1 MESFLQIA
9 PHSLAIVLSRLG
21 TGDAVVPAG
30 VSESDDLPRHHTGYE
45 IFADFKAE
53 NTQRHVWNQRI
64 TEAVSETFFLGW
76 IDEHVLLI
84 QGKEDHLEVLRE
96 EWMRRSLNPPRGF
109 TIKYLDVALLCGED
123 EEDEQQHTE
132 AGMAQL
138 RPYGSLTGARQEPTL
153 SQREGLQNPQTQ
165 QEELLPSTVSVSE
178 SACLYTH
185 SHDISQLLYLPSA
198 GGPPTPGNSAWTD
211 TFAFTANNAGLPVC
225 LICGEKL
232 ANNQKSNVE
241 RHFRNKHTA
250 FAEKYQ
256 SGDEDALREHLR
268 QVHKDTCGHHTQSW
282 VADLVYLP
290 SSQGIIFSING
301 RSCQSILDGRDVV
314 SADVLCFEPWVQ
326 ERANIQKLLN
336 VWVSIFVT
344 EPLAFTFAPALQPQC
359 RILSSSGD
367 VSPIS
372 MSPISQSQFIPLG
385 EVLLLA
391 ISAMN
396 SAHKTVTQEALTEHL
411 QTCFPGVPTP
421 SEEVLHHTLSML
433 VHERKIYPT
442 PDGYF
447 IVTPQ
452 TYFITPS
459 LIRTSSKW
467 YHLDERSIDR
477 HQQQQQIQSQQQ
489 HQQTQCTSPLS
500 GTITPSTSGGVRDRT
515 HPKSSQNHSGGGG
528 DSFYNNTY
536 RGDDPPSHHTT
547 LQRRSPKDLRELHSS
562 LHSPQTPPQQTGGGT
577 EKNRSTLGFTFKTDT
592 LTKHR
597 GGGGNGGGGTA
608 DIEKQASGGS
618 GTGSR
623 KFGLKLFRLSF
634 KKDKTK
640 QLATFSAQFPPEEW
654 PLRDEEVPSQLP
666 RHVEMEI
673 IRRINPDLTM
683 ENLARHTAVM
693 KRLEEERAQRSK
705 ASSAN
710 QSSRSRRSGGR
721 HRKQPQTKFS
731 RSHSKTRVS
740 RGEAGDASHL
750 EQADRDYRVYS
761 SSLARSP
768 REHTLAMERQRAR
781 LHLAH
786 SNPNILDASHL
797 PVTPEWDVSGELA
810 KRRTEMPFPEPS
822 HGPSAHHSK
831 VHRSHSHTQERK
843 SRNERSDKA
852 KERSRSMDNSK
863 GPLGAGLIGPPDY
876 YDDRSRYYTDDGTLR
891 ANQSF
896 SHYSRA
902 THPSTKHLGDA
913 LGLDGGRSLE
923 KNKCRDSLP
932 AYSPKPLPKP
942 ASDDYFQCSGS
953 SEAVLIGANPQGT
966 LAKSSHDGLKVG
978 NTDRQTD
985 RQTPLSSENKEDLKV
1000 GPKGSSL
1007 PPIPLTIPDP
1017 PLPNGRLPHS
1027 ASTSQEKRKEIFSK
1041 DTLFKPPPSL
1051 PLPGYSS
1058 LRKPPTVAC
1067 STQSSSCDALDSQ
1080 EAFDAP
1086 KPLIATPSAP
1096 PQGIAPSTSAAEAS
1110 FDYYNV
1116 SDDDE
1121 LEEGDTK
1128 SRREDEKAGGG
1139 IVGMVGGGAG
1149 TMQWLL
1155 EREKERDLQRRTRE
1169 SLASNTSSIVESNRR
1184 QNLALSPG
1192 DLSIATG
1199 NGPPFSFRTITE
1211 PAGTQPEK
1219 LQKPNA
1225 CLASITSV

>member
-1 MESFLQIA
+1 M
-9 PHSLAIVLSRLG
+9 VL
-21 TGDAVVPAG
+21 V
-30 VSESDDLPRHHTGYE
+30 
-45 IFADFKAE
+45 K
-53 NTQRHVWNQRI
+53 
-64 TEAVSETFFLGW
+64 
-76 IDEHVLLI
+76 
-84 QGKEDHLEVLRE
+84 
-96 EWMRRSLNPPRGF
+96 
-109 TIKYLDVALLCGED
+109 
-123 EEDEQQHTE
+123 
-132 AGMAQL
+132 
-138 RPYGSLTGARQEPTL
+138 
-153 SQREGLQNPQTQ
+153 
-165 QEELLPSTVSVSE
+165 
-178 SACLYTH
+178 
-185 SHDISQLLYLPSA
+185 
-198 GGPPTPGNSAWTD
+198 
-211 TFAFTANNAGLPVC
+211 
-225 LICGEKL
+225 
-232 ANNQKSNVE
+232 
-241 RHFRNKHTA
+241 
-250 FAEKYQ
+250 
-256 SGDEDALREHLR
+256 
-268 QVHKDTCGHHTQSW
+268 
-282 VADLVYLP
+282 
-290 SSQGIIFSING
+290 
-301 RSCQSILDGRDVV
+301 
-314 SADVLCFEPWVQ
+314 
-326 ERANIQKLLN
+326 
-336 VWVSIFVT
+336 
-344 EPLAFTFAPALQPQC
+344 
-359 RILSSSGD
+359 GD

-396 SAHKTVTQEALTEHL
+396 SAHKPVTQEALTDHL

-421 SEEVLHHTLSML
+421 TEEVLHHTLGML
-433 VHERKIYPT
+433 VRERKIYPT

-467 YHLDERSIDR
+467 YHLDERAADR
-477 HQQQQQIQSQQQ
+477 HQQQHQQNQQQ

-515 HPKSSQNHSGGGG
+515 HQKCSQNHGGGGG
-528 DSFYNNTY
+528 DFYNNSY
-536 RGDDPPSHHTT
+536 REDPPSHHTT
-547 LQRRSPKDLRELHSS
+547 LQRRSPKDHREAYSSPHSP
-562 LHSPQTPPQQTGGGT
+562 HSPQTPPQQGGNT
-577 EKNRSTLGFTFKTDT
+577 EKSRSTLGFPFKTDT

-597 GGGGNGGGGTA
+597 GGGGGGGGGGSGGGGTTTEQ
-608 DIEKQASGGS
+608 EKQAVSGGS

-654 PLRDEEVPSQLP
+654 PLRDEETPSQLP
-666 RHVEMEI
+666 RHIEMEI
-673 IRRINPDLTM
+673 IRRINPDLTV

-693 KRLEEERAQRSK
+693 KRLEEERVQRSK

-721 HRKQPQTKFS
+721 HRKQSQTKLS
-731 RSHSKTRVS
+731 RSHSKTRAS
-740 RGEAGDASHL
+740 RGEPSDGSHL
-750 EQADRDYRVYS
+750 DLADRDYRAYS

-768 REHTLAMERQRAR
+768 REHALAMERQRTR

-863 GPLGAGLIGPPDY
+863 GPLGTGLLGPPSY

-891 ANQSF
+891 ANQSS
-896 SHYSRA
+896 SHYPRS
-902 THPSTKHLGDA
+902 TPPSAKLPGDS
-913 LGLDGGRSLE
+913 LGLEGGRSLE
-923 KNKCRDSLP
+923 KCKSRDSLP
-932 AYSPKPLPKP
+932 AYSPKPLPSSAP
-942 ASDDYFQCSGS
+942 PDDYFQCSGS
-953 SEAVLIGANPQGT
+953 SEAVLTAPSPLGT
-966 LAKSSHDGLKVG
+966 LGKSSHDGLKLG
-978 NTDRQTD
+978 SADRQSD
-985 RQTPLSSENKEDLKV
+985 RQTPHLQDSKEDLLKV
-1000 GPKGSSL
+1000 GPKGGSL
-1007 PPIPLTIPDP
+1007 PPIPLSIPDP
-1017 PLPNGRLPHS
+1017 PLSNGRPLH
-1027 ASTSQEKRKEIFSK
+1027 STSSVQEKRKEIFSK

-1058 LRKPPTVAC
+1058 LRKPPALT
-1067 STQSSSCDALDSQ
+1067 SSNLSSSCDALDSQ

-1086 KPLIATPSAP
+1086 KPLVATPSVV
-1096 PQGIAPSTSAAEAS
+1096 PQDIEPMTTAAEAS

-1121 LEEGDTK
+1121 LEEGGSK
-1128 SRREDEKAGGG
+1128 SRGEGDKAGGG
-1139 IVGMVGGGAG
+1139 VAGMGGGGAG

-1155 EREKERDLQRRTRE
+1155 EREKERDLQRRFERTLAFPGAKENLPEPSQNQQSAHSARLDSMDSSSVTVDSGFNSPRTRE

-1192 DLSIATG
+1192 HLGMTTG
-1199 NGPPFSFRTITE
+1199 NGPPFSFRAIPE

-1219 LQKPNA
+1219 LQKPSA

>member
-1 MESFLQIA
+1 
-9 PHSLAIVLSRLG
+9 
-21 TGDAVVPAG
+21 
-30 VSESDDLPRHHTGYE
+30 
-45 IFADFKAE
+45 
-53 NTQRHVWNQRI
+53 
-64 TEAVSETFFLGW
+64 
-76 IDEHVLLI
+76 
-84 QGKEDHLEVLRE
+84 
-96 EWMRRSLNPPRGF
+96 
-109 TIKYLDVALLCGED
+109 
-123 EEDEQQHTE
+123 
-132 AGMAQL
+132 
-138 RPYGSLTGARQEPTL
+138 
-153 SQREGLQNPQTQ
+153 
-165 QEELLPSTVSVSE
+165 
-178 SACLYTH
+178 
-185 SHDISQLLYLPSA
+185 
-198 GGPPTPGNSAWTD
+198 
-211 TFAFTANNAGLPVC
+211 
-225 LICGEKL
+225 
-232 ANNQKSNVE
+232 
-241 RHFRNKHTA
+241 
-250 FAEKYQ
+250 
-256 SGDEDALREHLR
+256 
-268 QVHKDTCGHHTQSW
+268 
-282 VADLVYLP
+282 
-290 SSQGIIFSING
+290 
-301 RSCQSILDGRDVV
+301 
-314 SADVLCFEPWVQ
+314 
-326 ERANIQKLLN
+326 
-336 VWVSIFVT
+336 
-344 EPLAFTFAPALQPQC
+344 
-359 RILSSSGD
+359 
-367 VSPIS
+367 

-396 SAHKTVTQEALTEHL
+396 SAHKPVTQEALTDHL

-421 SEEVLHHTLSML
+421 TEEVLHHTLGML
-433 VHERKIYPT
+433 VRERKIYPT

-467 YHLDERSIDR
+467 YHLDERAADR
-477 HQQQQQIQSQQQ
+477 HQQQHQQNQQQ

-515 HPKSSQNHSGGGG
+515 HQKCSQNHGGGGG
-528 DSFYNNTY
+528 DFYNNSY
-536 RGDDPPSHHTT
+536 REDPPSHHTT
-547 LQRRSPKDLRELHSS
+547 LQRRSPKDHREAYSSPHSP
-562 LHSPQTPPQQTGGGT
+562 HSPQTPPQQGGNT
-577 EKNRSTLGFTFKTDT
+577 EKSRSTLGFPFKTDT

-597 GGGGNGGGGTA
+597 GGGGGGGGGGSGGGGTTTEQ
-608 DIEKQASGGS
+608 EKQAVSGGS

-654 PLRDEEVPSQLP
+654 PLRDEETPSQLP
-666 RHVEMEI
+666 RHIEMEI
-673 IRRINPDLTM
+673 IRRINPDLTV

-693 KRLEEERAQRSK
+693 KRLEEERVQRSK

-721 HRKQPQTKFS
+721 HRKQSQTKLS
-731 RSHSKTRVS
+731 RSHSKTRAS
-740 RGEAGDASHL
+740 RGEPSDGSHL
-750 EQADRDYRVYS
+750 DLADRDYRAYS

-768 REHTLAMERQRAR
+768 REHALAMERQRTR

-863 GPLGAGLIGPPDY
+863 GPLGTGLLGPPSY

-891 ANQSF
+891 ANQSS
-896 SHYSRA
+896 SHYPRS
-902 THPSTKHLGDA
+902 TPPSAKLPGDS
-913 LGLDGGRSLE
+913 LGLEGGRSLE
-923 KNKCRDSLP
+923 KCKSRDSLP
-932 AYSPKPLPKP
+932 AYSPKPLPSSAP
-942 ASDDYFQCSGS
+942 PDDYFQCSGS
-953 SEAVLIGANPQGT
+953 SEAVLTAPSPLGT
-966 LAKSSHDGLKVG
+966 LGKSSHDGLKLG
-978 NTDRQTD
+978 SADRQSD
-985 RQTPLSSENKEDLKV
+985 RQTPHLQDSKEDLLKV
-1000 GPKGSSL
+1000 GPKGGSL
-1007 PPIPLTIPDP
+1007 PPIPLSIPDP
-1017 PLPNGRLPHS
+1017 PLSNGRPLH
-1027 ASTSQEKRKEIFSK
+1027 STSSVQEKRKEIFSK

-1058 LRKPPTVAC
+1058 LRKPPALT
-1067 STQSSSCDALDSQ
+1067 SSNLSSSCDALDSQ

-1086 KPLIATPSAP
+1086 KPLVATPSVV
-1096 PQGIAPSTSAAEAS
+1096 PQDIEPMTTAAEAS

-1121 LEEGDTK
+1121 LEEGGSK
-1128 SRREDEKAGGG
+1128 SRGEGDKAGGG
-1139 IVGMVGGGAG
+1139 VAGMGGGGAG

-1155 EREKERDLQRRTRE
+1155 EREKERDLQRRFERTLAFPGAKENLPEPSQNQQSAHSARLDSMDSSSVTVDSGFNSPRTRE

-1192 DLSIATG
+1192 HLGMTTG
-1199 NGPPFSFRTITE
+1199 NGPPFSFRAIPE

-1219 LQKPNA
+1219 LQKPSA

>member
-9 PHSLAIVLSRLG
+9 PHSLAIVLSRVAAG
-21 TGDAVVPAG
+21 EAVEAVGAVG
-30 VSESDDLPRHHTGYE
+30 VSESDELPRHHTGYE

-53 NTQRHVWNQRI
+53 NTQQHVWNQRI

-96 EWMRRSLNPPRGF
+96 GWMRRSLNPPRGF
-109 TIKYLDVALLCGED
+109 TIKYL
-123 EEDEQQHTE
+123 
-132 AGMAQL
+132 
-138 RPYGSLTGARQEPTL
+138 
-153 SQREGLQNPQTQ
+153 
-165 QEELLPSTVSVSE
+165 
-178 SACLYTH
+178 
-185 SHDISQLLYLPSA
+185 
-198 GGPPTPGNSAWTD
+198 
-211 TFAFTANNAGLPVC
+211 
-225 LICGEKL
+225 
-232 ANNQKSNVE
+232 
-241 RHFRNKHTA
+241 
-250 FAEKYQ
+250 
-256 SGDEDALREHLR
+256 
-268 QVHKDTCGHHTQSW
+268 
-282 VADLVYLP
+282 
-290 SSQGIIFSING
+290 
-301 RSCQSILDGRDVV
+301 
-314 SADVLCFEPWVQ
+314 
-326 ERANIQKLLN
+326 
-336 VWVSIFVT
+336 
-344 EPLAFTFAPALQPQC
+344 
-359 RILSSSGD
+359 GD

-396 SAHKTVTQEALTEHL
+396 SAHKPVTQDALTEHL

-421 SEEVLHHTLSML
+421 TEEVLHHTLSML
-433 VHERKIYPT
+433 VRERKIYPT

-467 YHLDERSIDR
+467 YHLDERSTDR
-477 HQQQQQIQSQQQ
+477 HQQQQQHQNQQQ

-500 GTITPSTSGGVRDRT
+500 GTITPSTSGVVRDRT

-528 DSFYNNTY
+528 DSFYNNY
-536 RGDDPPSHHTT
+536 RGEDPPSHHTT
-547 LQRRSPKDLRELHSS
+547 LQRRSPKDHREAYSS
-562 LHSPQTPPQQTGGGT
+562 THSPQTPPQQAGGNT
-577 EKNRSTLGFTFKTDT
+577 EKSRSTLGFPFKTDT

-597 GGGGNGGGGTA
+597 GGGGGGGGGSGEI
-608 DIEKQASGGS
+608 DKQTGGGS

-634 KKDKTK
+634 KKDKAK

-654 PLRDEEVPSQLP
+654 PLRDEEAPSQLP

-673 IRRINPDLTM
+673 IRRINPDLTV

-721 HRKQPQTKFS
+721 HRKQSQTKLN
-731 RSHSKTRVS
+731 RSHSKTRAS
-740 RGEAGDASHL
+740 RGEPSDGSHL
-750 EQADRDYRVYS
+750 ELADRDYRAYS

-768 REHTLAMERQRAR
+768 REHALAMERQRAR

-786 SNPNILDASHL
+786 SNPNILDSSHL

-891 ANQSF
+891 ANQSS

-902 THPSTKHLGDA
+902 TPPSAKLPVDS

-923 KNKCRDSLP
+923 KSKSRDSLP
-932 AYSPKPLPKP
+932 AYSPKPLPTSVP
-942 ASDDYFQCSGS
+942 PDDYFQCASS
-953 SEAVLIGANPQGT
+953 SEAVLVAANPLGT
-966 LAKSSHDGLKVG
+966 LGKSSHDGLKLG
-978 NTDRQTD
+978 STDRQTD
-985 RQTPLSSENKEDLKV
+985 RQTSHPLENKEDLSKV
-1000 GPKGSSL
+1000 GPKGGSL
-1007 PPIPLTIPDP
+1007 PPIPLSIPDL
-1017 PLPNGRLPHS
+1017 PLPNGRPLHS
-1027 ASTSQEKRKEIFSK
+1027 ASSGQEKRKEIFSK

-1051 PLPGYSS
+1051 PLSGYSS
-1058 LRKPPTVAC
+1058 LRKPPTLAS
-1067 STQSSSCDALDSQ
+1067 STLSSSCDALDSQ

-1086 KPLIATPSAP
+1086 KPLVATPSAP
-1096 PQGIAPSTSAAEAS
+1096 SQGVEPTTSAAEAS

-1121 LEEGDTK
+1121 LEEGGTK
-1128 SRREDEKAGGG
+1128 VRGEDEKTGGG
-1139 IVGMVGGGAG
+1139 VVGMGGGGAG

-1155 EREKERDLQRRTRE
+1155 EREKERDLQRRFERTLTFPSAKENLPEPSQNQQSAHSARLD
-1169 SLASNTSSIVESNRR
+1169 SMDSSSVTVDSGFNSPRNDVTKLANILPIHTHSFFGVFFFFFFFFTHDSQPSR
-1184 QNLALSPG
+1184 
-1192 DLSIATG
+1192 
-1199 NGPPFSFRTITE
+1199 PF
-1211 PAGTQPEK
+1211 
-1219 LQKPNA
+1219 
-1225 CLASITSV
+1225 

>member
-9 PHSLAIVLSRLG
+9 PHSLAIVLSRVG
-21 TGDAVVPAG
+21 AGEAGGAAG
-30 VSESDDLPRHHTGYE
+30 VSESEELPRHHTGYE

-53 NTQRHVWNQRI
+53 NTQQHVWNQRI

-96 EWMRRSLNPPRGF
+96 GWMRRSLNPPRGF
-109 TIKYLDVALLCGED
+109 TIKYL
-123 EEDEQQHTE
+123 
-132 AGMAQL
+132 
-138 RPYGSLTGARQEPTL
+138 
-153 SQREGLQNPQTQ
+153 
-165 QEELLPSTVSVSE
+165 
-178 SACLYTH
+178 
-185 SHDISQLLYLPSA
+185 
-198 GGPPTPGNSAWTD
+198 
-211 TFAFTANNAGLPVC
+211 
-225 LICGEKL
+225 
-232 ANNQKSNVE
+232 
-241 RHFRNKHTA
+241 
-250 FAEKYQ
+250 
-256 SGDEDALREHLR
+256 
-268 QVHKDTCGHHTQSW
+268 
-282 VADLVYLP
+282 
-290 SSQGIIFSING
+290 
-301 RSCQSILDGRDVV
+301 
-314 SADVLCFEPWVQ
+314 
-326 ERANIQKLLN
+326 
-336 VWVSIFVT
+336 
-344 EPLAFTFAPALQPQC
+344 
-359 RILSSSGD
+359 GD

-396 SAHKTVTQEALTEHL
+396 SAHKPVTQEALTEHL

-421 SEEVLHHTLSML
+421 TEEVLHHTLNML
-433 VHERKIYPT
+433 VRERKIYPT

-467 YHLDERSIDR
+467 YHLDERSGDR
-477 HQQQQQIQSQQQ
+477 HQQQQQHQNQQQ

-500 GTITPSTSGGVRDRT
+500 GTITPSTSGGLRDRP
-515 HPKSSQNHSGGGG
+515 HSKPNQNHGGIGGG
-528 DSFYNNTY
+528 DSSYNNSY

-547 LQRRSPKDLRELHSS
+547 LQRRSPKDHREAYSP
-562 LHSPQTPPQQTGGGT
+562 HSPQTPPQPVGGT
-577 EKNRSTLGFTFKTDT
+577 TEKSRSTLSFPFKTDT

-597 GGGGNGGGGTA
+597 GGGGGGGEAEKQAGGGG
-608 DIEKQASGGS
+608 S
-618 GTGSR
+618 GSR

-634 KKDKTK
+634 KKDKAK

-654 PLRDEEVPSQLP
+654 PLRDEEAPSQLP

-673 IRRINPDLTM
+673 IRRINPDLTV

-721 HRKQPQTKFS
+721 HRKQSQTKPS
-731 RSHSKTRVS
+731 RSHSKTRAS
-740 RGEAGDASHL
+740 RGEPSDGSHL
-750 EQADRDYRVYS
+750 ELADRDYRAYS

-768 REHTLAMERQRAR
+768 REHALAVERQRAR

-786 SNPNILDASHL
+786 SNPNILDPSHL

-843 SRNERSDKA
+843 SRTERSDKA

-891 ANQSF
+891 ANQSS

-902 THPSTKHLGDA
+902 TPPSVKLAGDSV
-913 LGLDGGRSLE
+913 GVDGGRSLE
-923 KNKCRDSLP
+923 KSKSRDSLP
-932 AYSPKPLPKP
+932 AYSPKPMPTSVPP
-942 ASDDYFQCSGS
+942 ADYFQCSAS
-953 SEAVLIGANPQGT
+953 SEVVLTTANPLGT
-966 LAKSSHDGLKVG
+966 LGKSSHDGLKLCG
-978 NTDRQTD
+978 ADRQMD
-985 RQTPLSSENKEDLKV
+985 RQTPHPPEYKDEGGKV
-1000 GPKGSSL
+1000 GPKGGSL
-1007 PPIPLTIPDP
+1007 PPMPLSLPDP
-1017 PLPNGRLPHS
+1017 PLSNGRSPHS
-1027 ASTSQEKRKEIFSK
+1027 TSSGQEKRKEIFSK

-1058 LRKPPTVAC
+1058 LRKTPALPSSAL
-1067 STQSSSCDALDSQ
+1067 SSSCDALDSQ

-1086 KPLIATPSAP
+1086 KPLVATPSTSL
-1096 PQGIAPSTSAAEAS
+1096 QGMEPVSSAAEVS

-1121 LEEGDTK
+1121 LEEGGSKGHGADK
-1128 SRREDEKAGGG
+1128 KAGEGSGG
-1139 IVGMVGGGAG
+1139 MGGGGGGGG

-1155 EREKERDLQRRTRE
+1155 EREKERDLQRRFERNLTFPSAKESLPEPSQNQQSAHSARLDSMDSSSVTVDSGFNSPRTRE

-1192 DLSIATG
+1192 HLGIATG
-1199 NGPPFSFRTITE
+1199 NGPPFSFRAIPE
-1211 PAGTQPEK
+1211 PPGTQSEK

>member
-9 PHSLAIVLSRLG
+9 PHSLAIVLSSVGAGEALG
-21 TGDAVVPAG
+21 AAR
-30 VSESDDLPRHHTGYE
+30 VSESDELPRHHTGYE

-53 NTQRHVWNQRI
+53 NTQHHVWNQRI

-96 EWMRRSLNPPRGF
+96 GWMRRSLNPPRGF
-109 TIKYLDVALLCGED
+109 TIKYL
-123 EEDEQQHTE
+123 
-132 AGMAQL
+132 
-138 RPYGSLTGARQEPTL
+138 
-153 SQREGLQNPQTQ
+153 
-165 QEELLPSTVSVSE
+165 
-178 SACLYTH
+178 
-185 SHDISQLLYLPSA
+185 
-198 GGPPTPGNSAWTD
+198 
-211 TFAFTANNAGLPVC
+211 
-225 LICGEKL
+225 
-232 ANNQKSNVE
+232 
-241 RHFRNKHTA
+241 
-250 FAEKYQ
+250 
-256 SGDEDALREHLR
+256 
-268 QVHKDTCGHHTQSW
+268 
-282 VADLVYLP
+282 
-290 SSQGIIFSING
+290 
-301 RSCQSILDGRDVV
+301 
-314 SADVLCFEPWVQ
+314 
-326 ERANIQKLLN
+326 
-336 VWVSIFVT
+336 
-344 EPLAFTFAPALQPQC
+344 
-359 RILSSSGD
+359 GD

-396 SAHKTVTQEALTEHL
+396 SAHKPVTQEALTEHV

-421 SEEVLHHTLSML
+421 TEEVLHHTLSML
-433 VHERKIYPT
+433 VRERKIYPT

-459 LIRTSSKW
+459 LIRTNSKW
-467 YHLDERSIDR
+467 YHLEERPTDR
-477 HQQQQQIQSQQQ
+477 HQHQNQQQN
-489 HQQTQCTSPLS
+489 QQTQCTSPLS
-500 GTITPSTSGGVRDRT
+500 GTITPSTSGGVRERT
-515 HPKSSQNHSGGGG
+515 HPKSNQNHSGGGG
-528 DSFYNNTY
+528 DSFHNNSY

-547 LQRRSPKDLRELHSS
+547 LQRRSPKDHREAYSVP
-562 LHSPQTPPQQTGGGT
+562 HSPQTPPQQAGGNT
-577 EKNRSTLGFTFKTDT
+577 EKSRSSLGFPFKTDT
-592 LTKHR
+592 LNKHR
-597 GGGGNGGGGTA
+597 GGGVAGGGGAGDT
-608 DIEKQASGGS
+608 EKQAGSS

-634 KKDKTK
+634 KKDRAK

-673 IRRINPDLTM
+673 IRRINPELTV

-710 QSSRSRRSGGR
+710 HSSRSRRSGGR
-721 HRKQPQTKFS
+721 HRKQSQTKLS
-731 RSHSKTRVS
+731 RSHSKTRTTRCEPS
-740 RGEAGDASHL
+740 DSSHL
-750 EQADRDYRVYS
+750 ELTDRDYRGYS

-768 REHTLAMERQRAR
+768 REQAVAMERQRAR

-786 SNPNILDASHL
+786 SNPNILDSSHL

-863 GPLGAGLIGPPDY
+863 GPLGAGLIGPPNY

-891 ANQSF
+891 ANQSS
-896 SHYSRA
+896 SHYSHA
-902 THPSTKHLGDA
+902 TPTSTKVPGDS
-913 LGLDGGRSLE
+913 LGLDGSRNLE
-923 KNKCRDSLP
+923 KSKSRDSLP
-932 AYSPKPLPKP
+932 AYSPKPLPSSVSP
-942 ASDDYFQCSGS
+942 DDYFQCSGS
-953 SEAVLIGANPQGT
+953 SEAILTASAPMGT
-966 LAKSSHDGLKVG
+966 VGKNSHDGVKSG
-978 NTDRQTD
+978 SIDRQTD
-985 RQTPLSSENKEDLKV
+985 RQTSHPPENEDLPKV
-1000 GPKGSSL
+1000 GPKCGSL
-1007 PPIPLTIPDP
+1007 PPIPLSFPDL
-1017 PLPNGRLPHS
+1017 PLSNGRPPHS
-1027 ASTSQEKRKEIFSK
+1027 TSSSQEKRKEIFSK

-1058 LRKPPTVAC
+1058 LRKPTALAS
-1067 STQSSSCDALDSQ
+1067 STLSSSCEVLDSQ
-1080 EAFDAP
+1080 EVFDTP
-1086 KPLIATPSAP
+1086 KHLLATPSVP
-1096 PQGIAPSTSAAEAS
+1096 SQGIEPTSSAADAT

-1121 LEEGDTK
+1121 LEEGGAK
-1128 SRREDEKAGGG
+1128 SQGEDEKPGGSITVMG
-1139 IVGMVGGGAG
+1139 GGGAG

-1155 EREKERDLQRRTRE
+1155 EREKERDLQRRFERTLAFPGAKENLPEPSQNQQSAHSARLDSMDSSSVTVDSGFNSPRTRE

-1192 DLSIATG
+1192 HINITTG
-1199 NGPPFSFRTITE
+1199 SGPPFSFRAIPE

-1219 LQKPNA
+1219 IQKPSA

>member
-1 MESFLQIA
+1 F
-9 PHSLAIVLSRLG
+9 
-21 TGDAVVPAG
+21 
-30 VSESDDLPRHHTGYE
+30 
-45 IFADFKAE
+45 
-53 NTQRHVWNQRI
+53 
-64 TEAVSETFFLGW
+64 
-76 IDEHVLLI
+76 
-84 QGKEDHLEVLRE
+84 
-96 EWMRRSLNPPRGF
+96 NP
-109 TIKYLDVALLCGED
+109 
-123 EEDEQQHTE
+123 EQKFPC
-132 AGMAQL
+132 M
-138 RPYGSLTGARQEPTL
+138 
-153 SQREGLQNPQTQ
+153 
-165 QEELLPSTVSVSE
+165 
-178 SACLYTH
+178 
-185 SHDISQLLYLPSA
+185 
-198 GGPPTPGNSAWTD
+198 GG
-211 TFAFTANNAGLPVC
+211 
-225 LICGEKL
+225 
-232 ANNQKSNVE
+232 
-241 RHFRNKHTA
+241 
-250 FAEKYQ
+250 
-256 SGDEDALREHLR
+256 
-268 QVHKDTCGHHTQSW
+268 
-282 VADLVYLP
+282 
-290 SSQGIIFSING
+290 G
-301 RSCQSILDGRDVV
+301 R
-314 SADVLCFEPWVQ
+314 
-326 ERANIQKLLN
+326 
-336 VWVSIFVT
+336 
-344 EPLAFTFAPALQPQC
+344 
-359 RILSSSGD
+359 D

-396 SAHKTVTQEALTEHL
+396 SAHKAVTQEALTEHL

-421 SEEVLHHTLSML
+421 TEEVLHHTLSML
-433 VHERKIYPT
+433 VRERKIYPT

-459 LIRTSSKW
+459 LIRTSSKCAPPPSLAPSRPPPLEL
-467 YHLDERSIDR
+467 YENEHT
-477 HQQQQQIQSQQQ
+477 QS
-489 HQQTQCTSPLS
+489 PA
-500 GTITPSTSGGVRDRT
+500 RT
-515 HPKSSQNHSGGGG
+515 TVGAEVG
-528 DSFYNNTY
+528 DPFYNNSY
-536 RGDDPPSHHTT
+536 RGDDPPGHHTT
-547 LQRRSPKDLRELHSS
+547 LQRRSPKDHREAYSS
-562 LHSPQTPPQQTGGGT
+562 PHSPQTPPQPAGSNA
-577 EKNRSTLGFTFKTDT
+577 EKSRSTLGFPFKTDT

-597 GGGGNGGGGTA
+597 
-608 DIEKQASGGS
+608 SGGS

-654 PLRDEEVPSQLP
+654 PLRDEETPSQLP

-673 IRRINPDLTM
+673 IRRINPDLTV

-721 HRKQPQTKFS
+721 HRKQSQTKLS
-731 RSHSKTRVS
+731 RSHSKTRAS
-740 RGEAGDASHL
+740 RGEPSDL
-750 EQADRDYRVYS
+750 ELDRDYRAYS

-768 REHTLAMERQRAR
+768 REHALAMDRQRAR

-786 SNPNILDASHL
+786 SNPNILESSHL

-876 YDDRSRYYTDDGTLR
+876 YDERSRYYTDDGTLR
-891 ANQSF
+891 ANQST

-902 THPSTKHLGDA
+902 TPPSNKLPADS

-923 KNKCRDSLP
+923 KSKSRDSLP
-932 AYSPKPLPKP
+932 AYSPKPLLCALPP
-942 ASDDYFQCSGS
+942 DDYFQCSGS
-953 SEAVLIGANPQGT
+953 SETALIAANSLGT
-966 LAKSSHDGLKVG
+966 LGRSSHDGLKLG
-978 NTDRQTD
+978 SAD
-985 RQTPLSSENKEDLKV
+985 RQTPHPLENKEDLSKL
-1000 GPKGSSL
+1000 GPKGGSL
-1007 PPIPLTIPDP
+1007 PPIPLSLPDP
-1017 PLPNGRLPHS
+1017 PLPNGRPPHS
-1027 ASTSQEKRKEIFSK
+1027 ASSGQEKRKEIFSK

-1058 LRKPPTVAC
+1058 LRKAPALAS
-1067 STQSSSCDALDSQ
+1067 STLSSSCDALDSQ
-1080 EAFDAP
+1080 EAYDAP
-1086 KPLIATPSAP
+1086 KPLMATPSAP
-1096 PQGIAPSTSAAEAS
+1096 PQGIEPTTSAAEAS

-1121 LEEGDTK
+1121 LEEGGTK
-1128 SRREDEKAGGG
+1128 SRGEAENAGGG
-1139 IVGMVGGGAG
+1139 VAGMGGGGAG

-1155 EREKERDLQRRTRE
+1155 EREKERDLQRRFERTLTFPGVKETLPEPSQNQQSAHSARLDSMDSSSVTVDSGFNSPRSDVTASHCVSVPAAVMSQRLIVSLSLQHCDVTASHCVSIPAAVMLQRLIVSLSLQLRLE
-1169 SLASNTSSIVESNRR
+1169 SSRR

-1192 DLSIATG
+1192 HLGIATG
-1199 NGPPFSFRTITE
+1199 TGPPFSFRAIPE

-1219 LQKPNA
+1219 LQKPSA

>member
-1 MESFLQIA
+1 MKKTS
-9 PHSLAIVLSRLG
+9 SR
-21 TGDAVVPAG
+21 T
-30 VSESDDLPRHHTGYE
+30 
-45 IFADFKAE
+45 
-53 NTQRHVWNQRI
+53 
-64 TEAVSETFFLGW
+64 
-76 IDEHVLLI
+76 
-84 QGKEDHLEVLRE
+84 LR
-96 EWMRRSLNPPRGF
+96 
-109 TIKYLDVALLCGED
+109 
-123 EEDEQQHTE
+123 
-132 AGMAQL
+132 
-138 RPYGSLTGARQEPTL
+138 RPWPS
-153 SQREGLQNPQTQ
+153 S
-165 QEELLPSTVSVSE
+165 ELLERLLPPAASVELHKSCRSRSE
-178 SACLYTH
+178 KDYRTH
-185 SHDISQLLYLPSA
+185 KHSKRSQQPPQYL
-198 GGPPTPGNSAWTD
+198 
-211 TFAFTANNAGLPVC
+211 
-225 LICGEKL
+225 
-232 ANNQKSNVE
+232 
-241 RHFRNKHTA
+241 
-250 FAEKYQ
+250 
-256 SGDEDALREHLR
+256 
-268 QVHKDTCGHHTQSW
+268 
-282 VADLVYLP
+282 
-290 SSQGIIFSING
+290 
-301 RSCQSILDGRDVV
+301 CQS
-314 SADVLCFEPWVQ
+314 P
-326 ERANIQKLLN
+326 
-336 VWVSIFVT
+336 
-344 EPLAFTFAPALQPQC
+344 PAYVHT
-359 RILSSSGD
+359 GD

-396 SAHKTVTQEALTEHL
+396 SAHKPVTQEALTEHL

-421 SEEVLHHTLSML
+421 TEEVLHHTLSML
-433 VHERKIYPT
+433 VRERKIYPK

-467 YHLDERSIDR
+467 YHLDERSADR
-477 HQQQQQIQSQQQ
+477 HQHQQQQQQQQNQNQQQ

-500 GTITPSTSGGVRDRT
+500 GTITPSTSGAARDRT
-515 HPKSSQNHSGGGG
+515 HPKASQNHSGAGG
-528 DSFYNNTY
+528 DSFFNNSY

-547 LQRRSPKDLRELHSS
+547 LQRRSPKDHRETYS
-562 LHSPQTPPQQTGGGT
+562 SPQTQQATGNT
-577 EKNRSTLGFTFKTDT
+577 EKSRSTLGFPFKTDT

-597 GGGGNGGGGTA
+597 TGGGGGGGTGEV
-608 DIEKQASGGS
+608 EKQAGGGS

-634 KKDKTK
+634 KKDKAK

-666 RHVEMEI
+666 RNVEMEI
-673 IRRINPDLTM
+673 IRRINPDLTV

-721 HRKQPQTKFS
+721 HRKQSQTKLS
-731 RSHSKTRVS
+731 RSHSKTRVA
-740 RGEAGDASHL
+740 RGEPAGGSHL
-750 EQADRDYRVYS
+750 ELADRDYRAYS

-768 REHTLAMERQRAR
+768 REQALAIERQRAR

-786 SNPNILDASHL
+786 SNPNILDSSHL

-863 GPLGAGLIGPPDY
+863 GPLGAGMIGPPDY
-876 YDDRSRYYTDDGTLR
+876 YDERSRYYTDDGTLR
-891 ANQSF
+891 ANQCS
-896 SHYSRA
+896 SHYSR
-902 THPSTKHLGDA
+902 STPTSAKLPVDS
-913 LGLDGGRSLE
+913 LGLDDGRSLE
-923 KNKCRDSLP
+923 KSRSRDSLP
-932 AYSPKPLPKP
+932 AYSPKPLTSAVPP
-942 ASDDYFQCSGS
+942 DDYFQCAGS
-953 SEAVLIGANPQGT
+953 SEAALTTANPLGS
-966 LAKSSHDGLKVG
+966 LGKSSHDGLKLG
-978 NTDRQTD
+978 STDRQMD
-985 RQTPLSSENKEDLKV
+985 RHTPHPLESKEDLSKM
-1000 GPKGSSL
+1000 GPKGGSL
-1007 PPIPLTIPDP
+1007 PPIPLSIPDP
-1017 PLPNGRLPHS
+1017 TLPNGRPPHS
-1027 ASTSQEKRKEIFSK
+1027 ASSGQEKRKEIFSK

-1058 LRKPPTVAC
+1058 LRKPPALASPTL
-1067 STQSSSCDALDSQ
+1067 SSSCDALDSQ
-1080 EAFDAP
+1080 ESFDAP
-1086 KPLIATPSAP
+1086 KPLVATPSVP
-1096 PQGIAPSTSAAEAS
+1096 LQGIEQAGGAAEAS

-1121 LEEGDTK
+1121 LEEGGSK
-1128 SRREDEKAGGG
+1128 SRGEDEKAGGG
-1139 IVGMVGGGAG
+1139 VVGMGGGGAG

-1155 EREKERDLQRRTRE
+1155 EREKERDLQRRFERTLTFPGAKENLHEPSQNQQSAHSARLDSMDSSSVTVDSGFNSPRTRE

-1192 DLSIATG
+1192 HLGITTGTAT
-1199 NGPPFSFRTITE
+1199 PFSFRAIPE
-1211 PAGTQPEK
+1211 PASTQPEK

>member
-1 MESFLQIA
+1 M
-9 PHSLAIVLSRLG
+9 
-21 TGDAVVPAG
+21 
-30 VSESDDLPRHHTGYE
+30 
-45 IFADFKAE
+45 
-53 NTQRHVWNQRI
+53 
-64 TEAVSETFFLGW
+64 
-76 IDEHVLLI
+76 
-84 QGKEDHLEVLRE
+84 
-96 EWMRRSLNPPRGF
+96 
-109 TIKYLDVALLCGED
+109 
-123 EEDEQQHTE
+123 
-132 AGMAQL
+132 
-138 RPYGSLTGARQEPTL
+138 
-153 SQREGLQNPQTQ
+153 
-165 QEELLPSTVSVSE
+165 
-178 SACLYTH
+178 
-185 SHDISQLLYLPSA
+185 
-198 GGPPTPGNSAWTD
+198 
-211 TFAFTANNAGLPVC
+211 
-225 LICGEKL
+225 
-232 ANNQKSNVE
+232 
-241 RHFRNKHTA
+241 
-250 FAEKYQ
+250 
-256 SGDEDALREHLR
+256 
-268 QVHKDTCGHHTQSW
+268 
-282 VADLVYLP
+282 
-290 SSQGIIFSING
+290 
-301 RSCQSILDGRDVV
+301 CQS
-314 SADVLCFEPWVQ
+314 P
-326 ERANIQKLLN
+326 
-336 VWVSIFVT
+336 
-344 EPLAFTFAPALQPQC
+344 PAY
-359 RILSSSGD
+359 IHKGD

-396 SAHKTVTQEALTEHL
+396 SAHKPVTQEALTDHL

-421 SEEVLHHTLSML
+421 TEEVLHHTLGML
-433 VHERKIYPT
+433 VRERKIYPT

-467 YHLDERSIDR
+467 YHLDERAADR
-477 HQQQQQIQSQQQ
+477 HQQQHQQNQQQ

-515 HPKSSQNHSGGGG
+515 HQKCSQNHGGGGG
-528 DSFYNNTY
+528 DFYNSY
-536 RGDDPPSHHTT
+536 REDPPSHHTT
-547 LQRRSPKDLRELHSS
+547 LQRRSPKDHREAYSSPHSP
-562 LHSPQTPPQQTGGGT
+562 HSPQTPPQQGGNT
-577 EKNRSTLGFTFKTDT
+577 EKSRSTLGFPFKTDT

-597 GGGGNGGGGTA
+597 GGGGGGGGGSGSGTTTEQ
-608 DIEKQASGGS
+608 EKQAVSGGS

-654 PLRDEEVPSQLP
+654 PLRDEETPSQLP
-666 RHVEMEI
+666 RHIEMEI
-673 IRRINPDLTM
+673 IRRINPDLTV

-693 KRLEEERAQRSK
+693 KRLEEERVQRSK

-721 HRKQPQTKFS
+721 HRKQSQTKLS
-731 RSHSKTRVS
+731 RSHSKTRAS
-740 RGEAGDASHL
+740 RGEPSDGSHL
-750 EQADRDYRVYS
+750 DLADRDYRAYS

-768 REHTLAMERQRAR
+768 REHALAMERQRTR

-863 GPLGAGLIGPPDY
+863 GPLGAGLLGPPSY

-891 ANQSF
+891 ANQSS
-896 SHYSRA
+896 SHYPRS
-902 THPSTKHLGDA
+902 TPPSNKLPGDS

-923 KNKCRDSLP
+923 KCKSRDSLP
-932 AYSPKPLPKP
+932 AYSPKPLPP
-942 ASDDYFQCSGS
+942 SAPPDDYFQCSGS
-953 SEAVLIGANPQGT
+953 SEAVLTASSPLGT
-966 LAKSSHDGLKVG
+966 LGKSSHDGLKLG
-978 NTDRQTD
+978 TADRQTD
-985 RQTPLSSENKEDLKV
+985 RQTPHLQDSKEDLLKV
-1000 GPKGSSL
+1000 GPKGGSL
-1007 PPIPLTIPDP
+1007 PPIPLSIPDP
-1017 PLPNGRLPHS
+1017 PLSNGRPLH
-1027 ASTSQEKRKEIFSK
+1027 STSSVQEKRKEIFSK

-1058 LRKPPTVAC
+1058 LRKPPALT
-1067 STQSSSCDALDSQ
+1067 SSNLSSSCDALDSQ

-1086 KPLIATPSAP
+1086 KPLVATPSVV
-1096 PQGIAPSTSAAEAS
+1096 PQDIEPMTTAAEAS

-1121 LEEGDTK
+1121 LEEGGSK
-1128 SRREDEKAGGG
+1128 SRGEGDKAGGG
-1139 IVGMVGGGAG
+1139 VAGMGGGGAG

-1155 EREKERDLQRRTRE
+1155 EREKERDLQRRFERTLAFPGAKENLPEPTQNQQSAHSARLDSMDSSSVTVDSGFNSPRTRE

-1192 DLSIATG
+1192 HLGMTTG
-1199 NGPPFSFRTITE
+1199 NGPPFSFRAIPE

-1219 LQKPNA
+1219 LQKPSA

>member
-9 PHSLAIVLSRLG
+9 PHSLAIVLSRVVAG
-21 TGDAVVPAG
+21 EAVGVVG
-30 VSESDDLPRHHTGYE
+30 VSESDELPRHHTGYE

-53 NTQRHVWNQRI
+53 NTQQHVWNQRI

-96 EWMRRSLNPPRGF
+96 GWMRRSLNPPRGF
-109 TIKYLDVALLCGED
+109 TIKYL
-123 EEDEQQHTE
+123 
-132 AGMAQL
+132 
-138 RPYGSLTGARQEPTL
+138 
-153 SQREGLQNPQTQ
+153 
-165 QEELLPSTVSVSE
+165 
-178 SACLYTH
+178 
-185 SHDISQLLYLPSA
+185 
-198 GGPPTPGNSAWTD
+198 
-211 TFAFTANNAGLPVC
+211 
-225 LICGEKL
+225 
-232 ANNQKSNVE
+232 
-241 RHFRNKHTA
+241 
-250 FAEKYQ
+250 
-256 SGDEDALREHLR
+256 
-268 QVHKDTCGHHTQSW
+268 
-282 VADLVYLP
+282 
-290 SSQGIIFSING
+290 
-301 RSCQSILDGRDVV
+301 
-314 SADVLCFEPWVQ
+314 
-326 ERANIQKLLN
+326 
-336 VWVSIFVT
+336 
-344 EPLAFTFAPALQPQC
+344 
-359 RILSSSGD
+359 GD

-396 SAHKTVTQEALTEHL
+396 SAHKPVTQEALTEHL

-421 SEEVLHHTLSML
+421 TEEVLHHTLSML

-442 PDGYF
+442 SDGYF

-467 YHLDERSIDR
+467 YHLDERSTDR
-477 HQQQQQIQSQQQ
+477 HQQQQHQNQQQ
-489 HQQTQCTSPLS
+489 HQETQCTSPLS
-500 GTITPSTSGGVRDRT
+500 GTVTPSTSGVVRDRS

-528 DSFYNNTY
+528 GGGDSFYNSY
-536 RGDDPPSHHTT
+536 RGEDPPSHHTT
-547 LQRRSPKDLRELHSS
+547 LQRRSPKDQREAYSS
-562 LHSPQTPPQQTGGGT
+562 PHSPQTPPQQAGGNT
-577 EKNRSTLGFTFKTDT
+577 EKSRSTLGFPFKTDT

-597 GGGGNGGGGTA
+597 GGGGGLGGGTGEI
-608 DIEKQASGGS
+608 DKQAAGGI

-654 PLRDEEVPSQLP
+654 PLRDEEAPSQLP

-673 IRRINPDLTM
+673 IRRINPDLTV

-721 HRKQPQTKFS
+721 HRKQSQTKLS
-731 RSHSKTRVS
+731 RSHSKTRTS
-740 RGEAGDASHL
+740 RGEPSDGFHL
-750 EQADRDYRVYS
+750 ELVDRDYRAYS

-768 REHTLAMERQRAR
+768 REHALAMERQRAR

-786 SNPNILDASHL
+786 SNPNILDSSHL
-797 PVTPEWDVSGELA
+797 PITPEWDVSGELA

-822 HGPSAHHSK
+822 HAPSAHHSK

-891 ANQSF
+891 ANQTS
-896 SHYSRA
+896 SHYSH
-902 THPSTKHLGDA
+902 TTPPSAKLSVDS
-913 LGLDGGRSLE
+913 LGLDGCRSLE
-923 KNKCRDSLP
+923 MSKSKDGLP
-932 AYSPKPLPKP
+932 AYSPKPLPTSVP
-942 ASDDYFQCSGS
+942 ADDYFQCAGS
-953 SEAVLIGANPQGT
+953 SEAVLTAANPLGTQG
-966 LAKSSHDGLKVG
+966 KSSHDGLKLG
-978 NTDRQTD
+978 STDRQTD
-985 RQTPLSSENKEDLKV
+985 RQTPHPLENEDLSKV
-1000 GPKGSSL
+1000 GPKCGSL
-1007 PPIPLTIPDP
+1007 PPIPLSIPDF
-1017 PLPNGRLPHS
+1017 PLPNGRPPHS
-1027 ASTSQEKRKEIFSK
+1027 ASFAQENRKEIFSK

-1051 PLPGYSS
+1051 PLSGYSS
-1058 LRKPPTVAC
+1058 LRKPPALTS
-1067 STQSSSCDALDSQ
+1067 STLSSSCDALDSQ
-1080 EAFDAP
+1080 EAFDVP
-1086 KPLIATPSAP
+1086 KPLLATPPAP
-1096 PQGIAPSTSAAEAS
+1096 SQGIEPITSAAEAS

-1121 LEEGDTK
+1121 LEEGGTK
-1128 SRREDEKAGGG
+1128 SRAEDEKAGRGV
-1139 IVGMVGGGAG
+1139 VGVVGGGAG

-1155 EREKERDLQRRTRE
+1155 EREKERDLQRRFERTLTFPGAKENIPEPGQNQQSAHSARLDSMDSSSITVDSGFNSPRTRE

-1192 DLSIATG
+1192 HLGITTG
-1199 NGPPFSFRTITE
+1199 NGPPFSFRTIPE
-1211 PAGTQPEK
+1211 PASTQPEK
-1219 LQKPNA
+1219 LQKPST